1 MLTRLPVFRLRRK
14 LRQRELLK
22 KLPVEQNSPK
32 KSVFKPN
39 KPRRSESK
47 KSKLP
52 D

>member
-1 MLTRLPVFRLRRK
+1 LLRRLPVFRQRRK

-32 KSVFKPN
+32 KSDLKPS
-39 KPRRSESK
+39 KPRQSESK

-52 D
+52 A